1 MLGEHDATRIQLP
14 AEEPATANSPAG
26 PSDAE
31 LALAARSAPQ
41 AFEQLYQ
48 RYADRLYRYAA
59 GLTGSTSQADD
70 IVSDTMIAAFEQ
82 LQRFDPARGS
92 FAGWLFTIARR
103 RIVDDQRRLSRLRR
117 AFQRHGPE
125 SSVADDPLTS
135 VIRSEDAARLRAAL
149 LRLAKHDRDVLLL
162 RFVVELSGPEIADI
176 LQISPG
182 AVRVRVH
189 RALGRLSIE
198 LGDDDGRA

>member
-1 MLGEHDATRIQLP
+1 MLEEHDAARIQTSTD
-14 AEEPATANSPAG
+14 EPVIVGSPAR

-31 LALAARSAPQ
+31 LALAARSTPQ

-59 GLTGSTSQADD
+59 GLTGSTSLADD
-70 IVSDTMIAAFEQ
+70 IVSDTMMAALEQ
-82 LQRFDPARGS
+82 LHRFDPTRGS

-103 RIVDDQRRLSRLRR
+103 RMADDQRRLSRLRR
-117 AFQRHGPE
+117 AFQRHGLEPDFE
-125 SSVADDPLTS
+125 DDPLTN

-162 RFVVELSGPEIADI
+162 RFVVELSGPEIAEI
-176 LQISPG
+176 LNISPS

-189 RALGRLSIE
+189 RALGRLANQ
-198 LGDDDGRA
+198 LGEADERA